1 MMAMKDHEIINSIK
15 KTITIEA
22 GSVKALLNSLDMEKA
37 RALVDILAGC
47 KGKIILAGCGT
58 SGAAAKKIA
67 HSLSC
72 VEIPSLFLSP
82 ADSVH
87 GGLGVLKKED
97 VLILISK
104 GGNTKEIIAYI
115 PACKEKKAFLVGV
128 AEDEGSILAKNSDL
142 FLKIKVEKEPCPF
155 GMLATAST
163 MAVVAVFDA
172 IAIALMQKTGYTKDQ
187 FRLIHPG
194 GAVGEKLLGN

>member
-1 MMAMKDHEIINSIK
+1 MKDHEIINSIK

-194 GAVGEKLLGN
+194 GAVGGKLLEN